1 MKDSRVQT
9 QSALIRQGA
18 KMPEV
23 LKRFLL
29 NDIIEFGT
37 YGISVLDILL
47 IVPIVFADFALFR
60 AVNRILKKR
69 RLLEKTLVKTLAKV
83 FRWILHFLAFIGVM
97 SVLGVKIE
105 NIFDFIYEVLN
116 FKLFTI
122 AETHISLLTV
132 IIMIVVIWVSAKLSK
147 VVRNYF
153 DKSVFPRFNIEEG
166 LRFSLSKF
174 AGYLVIAIGVIIA
187 LQGFGIKLSA
197 LAVFAGVLGV
207 GIGFG
212 MQSITAN
219 IVSGIVI
226 LFERPIKEGDMVRL
240 SNTIGQVLK
249 INLRSSIIR
258 TIYNEHLIVPN
269 SDFINGVVENMSWG
283 DIRLRLSVKVGVS
296 YGTDPLLVQRALIE
310 AANKTA
316 NVMNNP
322 EPMVLFRDFGE
333 SSLNFELLAWIENPT
348 ERFTTESSIRF
359 TIVQIFR
366 EYGITIPFPQQDVY
380 IKTMPHES

>member
-1 MKDSRVQT
+1 MKDSRIQT
-9 QSALIRQGA
+9 QSVWIRQGE
-18 KMPEV
+18 KMTEV

-47 IVPIVFADFALFR
+47 IVPIVFADFTLFR
-60 AVNRILKKR
+60 AVNRLLKKR
-69 RLLEKTLVKTLAKV
+69 RLLEKTLVKTLAKI

-122 AETHISLLTV
+122 AETHISLLTI

-240 SNTIGQVLK
+240 SNTFGQVLK

-310 AANKTA
+310 AANKTV

-322 EPMVLFRDFGE
+322 EPTVLFRDFGD

-348 ERFTTESSIRF
+348 QRFTTESSIRF

-366 EYGITIPFPQQDVY
+366 EYGITIPFPQHDVY